1 MDMMIL
7 ILCESECFQI
17 GHAFGQKLKG
27 KKEEQG
33 VNMLKV
39 EYLFIEIQKNAD

>member
-1 MDMMIL
+1 MFSDRSRIRTKTKRQERRL
-7 ILCESECFQI
+7 
-17 GHAFGQKLKG
+17 
-27 KKEEQG
+27 G